1 MYEALHPWMHLVGR
15 IMFGLAFVL
24 LTIDHFTKREA
35 LVAYATSRGVP
46 APSVAVLLTGVMG
59 LVGGVSIVLGQ
70 NRFIGGGLIFLFM
83 VLTAFLAH
91 HFWTEKEPMARAN
104 EMIHFWK
111 DVALG
116 GAALL
121 IAYYAGWAWPMSL
134 GG

>member
-1 MYEALHPWMHLVGR
+1 MLDALYPWMHLLGR
-15 IMFGLAFVL
+15 TMFGLAFIL
-24 LTIDHFTKREA
+24 LTIGHFAQRNA

-46 APSVAVLLTGVMG
+46 APKITVLVTGVMG
-59 LVGGVSIVLGQ
+59 VAGGVTIILGQ

-83 VLTAFLAH
+83 VLTATLVH
-91 HFWTEKEPMARAN
+91 HFWTEKDPMARMN

-121 IAYYAGWAWPMSL
+121 IAYYAGWAWPMSM